1 MKFNRKLQNLWE
13 MARLPKFATP
23 QNYSLYFNCNQ
34 NCMNN
39 SCITFILK
47 FATIK
52 INALELLLFSSRLC
66 PDLFFFQKA
75 TEFPCKEII
84 HADSRVET
92 LRKRVE
98 HCVLHSETLQVDRF
112 GKSNVRYHSVCRLS
126 HVQWNLALHSETCL
140 SRHLCIPMLFVL

>member
-1 MKFNRKLQNLWE
+1 MKLAVVKFQGVVCYLFIVLQPS
-13 MARLPKFATP
+13 A
-23 QNYSLYFNCNQ
+23 
-34 NCMNN
+34 
-39 SCITFILK
+39 
-47 FATIK
+47 K
-52 INALELLLFSSRLC
+52 ILLFSSRLC

-126 HVQWNLALHSETCL
+126 HVQ
-140 SRHLCIPMLFVL
+140 